1 MKETEM
7 ASRTSEGS
15 ASTTKA
21 AMDAT
26 TADAGGGN
34 GIGATVSD
42 ATGTVRGVAADAV
55 ARLPEVAA
63 TTRSAIED
71 ANRQMRAGSDEMLTI
86 GSVLSFG
93 FAIGLL
99 VGGASRLLVAAALIP
114 TAMMGLTLLD
124 RSSRT
129 RTVSRSLQDG

>member
-1 MKETEM
+1 M
-7 ASRTSEGS
+7 ASRTYEGS
-15 ASTTKA
+15 TNATKTGA
-21 AMDAT
+21 DTDARDGGLGGT
-26 TADAGGGN
+26 VADA
-34 GIGATVSD
+34 A
-42 ATGTVRGVAADAV
+42 GTVRGAAGDAV

-63 TTRSAIED
+63 TTRLAIED

-93 FAIGLL
+93 FALGLL

-129 RTVSRSLQDG
+129 RSGTRSLQDA